1 MTSTYAPLALAASRT
16 TNPAYPVILV
26 VAGSLLLTL
35 SAKLQVPFWPVPMTM
50 QTYVVLV
57 LGMALG
63 PRLGSA
69 AVALYLV
76 EGALGLPVFS
86 GTPERGIGL
95 AYMIGPT
102 GGYLA
107 GFLVAAALVGIM
119 SARGM
124 DRRPLGALLA
134 AVAGMAVIYLLGL
147 AWLGHLIGVEKAI
160 QFGAAPFVLGDAL
173 KILLVMATLPLA
185 WKALGR
191 ASGGPDRSPTGR

>member
-1 MTSTYAPLALAASRT
+1 MTTTYAPLALAASRT
-16 TNPAYPVILV
+16 TSPIYTIALV

-35 SAKLQVPFWPVPMTM
+35 SAKLHVPFWPVPMTM

-63 PRLGSA
+63 PRLGCA

-76 EGALGLPVFS
+76 EGAVGLPVFS

-95 AYMIGPT
+95 AYMAGPT

-107 GFLVAAALVGIM
+107 GFLAAAALVGAM

-147 AWLGHLIGVEKAI
+147 AWLSHLIGIEKAVK
-160 QFGAAPFVLGDAL
+160 FGALPFLLGDGL

-185 WKALGR
+185 WKVLHSKDRHEPGR
-191 ASGGPDRSPTGR
+191 